1 MVWSLIMTYP
11 KKRKD
16 MKPNITALTVKN
28 LLTVLVALT
37 LTITASAQTRAA
49 KALNGDGLLI
59 DAVQEYENGNWK
71 KASAILDEIIKTVPE
86 NDAAYYYR
94 GLCSMRLNNATG
106 AEKDLKHA
114 VALDSTN
121 YWYRYMLAGLY
132 GMTGRAVLTTDMYES
147 LLKDFP
153 KKSDLY
159 YSLANLYINQQQY
172 DKALSTIRDIET
184 QFGKSDGTVMTKFNI
199 LRQQN
204 KNEEAFKELE
214 EYNKEYSSPQVLSI
228 LGDYEMG
235 MYNDSTA
242 LAYYNEALSIDK
254 SCAPA
259 LLGKAEAYR
268 ITRKY
273 PQYFEALDELMAD
286 RSAPSEGKAN
296 YLQAIIKQTDPR
308 FIKSFQHQFDSTMT
322 VAMDA
327 HPSDS
332 LIMETAG
339 LYYFLTDRKPEAAGM
354 FRQITKL
361 NPDSKGAM
369 ASYIQILAYMQDWK
383 QVVAVSDS
391 ALTKFPDEIGFI
403 DYANAGEFNLKNYKG
418 VIANCEKMLRIAP
431 RDSAVAV
438 TAWSMMGDVYHLMND
453 TPKAYKAY
461 DNVLKIAPGYAPV
474 LNNYAYYLSEEGKK
488 LKKAY
493 AMSKKTVEAEPDNAT
508 YLDTFGWILY
518 LQGKALEAKPFFKH
532 AMLYGGKDSATILNH
547 YAAVLEALGE
557 NDLAKVYRQQAKN
570 KAAEGQE

>member
-1 MVWSLIMTYP
+1 
-11 KKRKD
+11 

-37 LTITASAQTRAA
+37 LTITASAQTRAV

-71 KASAILDEIIKTVPE
+71 KASTILDEIIKTVPE

-132 GMTGRAVLTTDMYES
+132 GMTGRTVLTTDMYES

-153 KKSDLY
+153 KKGDLY

-242 LAYYNEALSIDK
+242 LAYYNEALSIDR
-254 SCAPA
+254 SCSPA

-268 ITRKY
+268 TTRKY

-296 YLQAIIKQTDPR
+296 YLQAIIRQTDPR
-308 FIKSFQHQFDSTMT
+308 FIKSFRHQFDSTMT

>member
-1 MVWSLIMTYP
+1 MTYP
-11 KKRKD
+11 KKRND

-37 LTITASAQTRAA
+37 LTLTITASAQTRAA
-49 KALNGDGLLI
+49 KVVNGDGLLI

-71 KASAILDEIIKTVPE
+71 KASTILDEIIKMVPE

-132 GMTGRAVLTTDMYES
+132 GMTGRTVLTTDMYES

-153 KKSDLY
+153 KKGDLY

-254 SCAPA
+254 SCSPA

-286 RSAPSEGKAN
+286 SSAPSEGKAN
-296 YLQAIIKQTDPR
+296 YLQAIIRQTDPR
-308 FIKSFQHQFDSTMT
+308 FIKSFQHQFDSTMA

-354 FRQITKL
+354 FRQIAKL

>member
-1 MVWSLIMTYP
+1 MTYP
-11 KKRKD
+11 KKRND

-49 KALNGDGLLI
+49 KVVNGDGLLI

-71 KASAILDEIIKTVPE
+71 KASTILDEIIKTVPE

-132 GMTGRAVLTTDMYES
+132 GMTGRTVLTTDMYES

-153 KKSDLY
+153 KKGDLY

-214 EYNKEYSSPQVLSI
+214 EYNKEFSSPQVLSI

-242 LAYYNEALSIDK
+242 LAYYNEALSIDR
-254 SCAPA
+254 SCSPA

-268 ITRKY
+268 IIRKY

>member
-1 MVWSLIMTYP
+1 MTYP
-11 KKRKD
+11 KKRNY

-49 KALNGDGLLI
+49 KVVNGDGLLI

-71 KASAILDEIIKTVPE
+71 KASTILDEIIKTVPE

-132 GMTGRAVLTTDMYES
+132 GMTGRTVLTTDMYES

-153 KKSDLY
+153 KKGDLY

-254 SCAPA
+254 SYSPA

>member
-1 MVWSLIMTYP
+1 MTYP
-11 KKRKD
+11 KKRND

-49 KALNGDGLLI
+49 KVVNGDGLLI

-71 KASAILDEIIKTVPE
+71 KASTILDEIIKTVPE

-132 GMTGRAVLTTDMYES
+132 GMTGRTFLTTDMYES

-153 KKSDLY
+153 KKGDLY

-254 SCAPA
+254 SCYPA

>member
-1 MVWSLIMTYP
+1 
-11 KKRKD
+11 
-16 MKPNITALTVKN
+16 MKLNITALTVKS
-28 LLTVLVALT
+28 LAAALVALT
-37 LTITASAQTRAA
+37 LTVAASGQPRAA
-49 KALNGDGLLI
+49 KAEPGTVVRKVEPNCLLI
-59 DAVQEYENGNWK
+59 DAVQKYEDGDYAGAK
-71 KASAILDEIIKTVPE
+71 TILTAILSKEPG
-86 NDAAYYYR
+86 NDAAWYYR
-94 GLCSMRLNNATG
+94 AMCNVRLKDG
-106 AEKDLKHA
+106 AASEHDFKEA
-114 VALDSTN
+114 VRIDSTN

-153 KKSDLY
+153 KKGDLY

-242 LAYYNEALSIDK
+242 LAYYNEALSIDR
-254 SCAPA
+254 SCSPA

-296 YLQAIIKQTDPR
+296 YLQAIIRQTDPR
-308 FIKSFQHQFDSTMT
+308 FIKSFQHQFDSTMA

>member
-1 MVWSLIMTYP
+1 
-11 KKRKD
+11 

-49 KALNGDGLLI
+49 KAVNGDGLLI

-71 KASAILDEIIKTVPE
+71 KASTILDEIIKTVPE

-153 KKSDLY
+153 KKGDLY

-214 EYNKEYSSPQVLSI
+214 EYNKEYSSPQVLSN

-242 LAYYNEALSIDK
+242 LA
-254 SCAPA
+254 
-259 LLGKAEAYR
+259 
-268 ITRKY
+268 
-273 PQYFEALDELMAD
+273 
-286 RSAPSEGKAN
+286 
-296 YLQAIIKQTDPR
+296 
-308 FIKSFQHQFDSTMT
+308 
-322 VAMDA
+322 
-327 HPSDS
+327 SD
-332 LIMETAG
+332 
-339 LYYFLTDRKPEAAGM
+339 F
-354 FRQITKL
+354 
-361 NPDSKGAM
+361 
-369 ASYIQILAYMQDWK
+369 
-383 QVVAVSDS
+383 V
-391 ALTKFPDEIGFI
+391 
-403 DYANAGEFNLKNYKG
+403 
-418 VIANCEKMLRIAP
+418 
-431 RDSAVAV
+431 
-438 TAWSMMGDVYHLMND
+438 
-453 TPKAYKAY
+453 
-461 DNVLKIAPGYAPV
+461 
-474 LNNYAYYLSEEGKK
+474 
-488 LKKAY
+488 
-493 AMSKKTVEAEPDNAT
+493 
-508 YLDTFGWILY
+508 
-518 LQGKALEAKPFFKH
+518 
-532 AMLYGGKDSATILNH
+532 
-547 YAAVLEALGE
+547 
-557 NDLAKVYRQQAKN
+557 
-570 KAAEGQE
+570 

>member
-1 MVWSLIMTYP
+1 MTYP
-11 KKRKD
+11 KKRND

-37 LTITASAQTRAA
+37 LTITVSAQTRAA
-49 KALNGDGLLI
+49 KVVNGDGLLI

-71 KASAILDEIIKTVPE
+71 NASTILDEIIKMVPE

-132 GMTGRAVLTTDMYES
+132 GMTGRTVLTTDMYES

-153 KKSDLY
+153 KKGDLY

-254 SCAPA
+254 SCFPA

-296 YLQAIIKQTDPR
+296 YLQAIIRQTDPR

-339 LYYFLTDRKPEAAGM
+339 LYYFLTDRKQEAAGM

-493 AMSKKTVEAEPDNAT
+493 TMSKKTVEAEPDNAT

-570 KAAEGQE
+570 KAEEGQE

>member
-1 MVWSLIMTYP
+1 MTYP
-11 KKRKD
+11 KKRND

-49 KALNGDGLLI
+49 KVVNGDGLLI

-71 KASAILDEIIKTVPE
+71 KASTILDEIIKTVPE

-132 GMTGRAVLTTDMYES
+132 GMTGRTVLTTDMYES

-153 KKSDLY
+153 KKGDLY

-254 SCAPA
+254 SCFPA

-296 YLQAIIKQTDPR
+296 YLQAIIRQTDPR

-354 FRQITKL
+354 FRQIAKL

-391 ALTKFPDEIGFI
+391 ALTKFPDKIGFI

>member
-1 MVWSLIMTYP
+1 
-11 KKRKD
+11 
-16 MKPNITALTVKN
+16 
-28 LLTVLVALT
+28 
-37 LTITASAQTRAA
+37 
-49 KALNGDGLLI
+49 
-59 DAVQEYENGNWK
+59 
-71 KASAILDEIIKTVPE
+71 
-86 NDAAYYYR
+86 
-94 GLCSMRLNNATG
+94 
-106 AEKDLKHA
+106 
-114 VALDSTN
+114 
-121 YWYRYMLAGLY
+121 
-132 GMTGRAVLTTDMYES
+132 
-147 LLKDFP
+147 
-153 KKSDLY
+153 
-159 YSLANLYINQQQY
+159 
-172 DKALSTIRDIET
+172 
-184 QFGKSDGTVMTKFNI
+184 MTKFNI

-242 LAYYNEALSIDK
+242 LAYYNEALSIDR
-254 SCAPA
+254 SCSPA

-273 PQYFEALDELMAD
+273 PQYFEALDKLMAD

-322 VAMDA
+322 MAMDA

>member
-1 MVWSLIMTYP
+1 MTYP
-11 KKRKD
+11 KKRND
-16 MKPNITALTVKN
+16 MKSNITALTVKN

-49 KALNGDGLLI
+49 KVVNGDGLLI

-71 KASAILDEIIKTVPE
+71 KASTILDEIIKTVPE

-132 GMTGRAVLTTDMYES
+132 GMTGRTVLTTDMYES

-153 KKSDLY
+153 KKGDLY

-254 SCAPA
+254 SCSPA

-268 ITRKY
+268 IIRKY

-296 YLQAIIKQTDPR
+296 YLQAIIRQTDPR